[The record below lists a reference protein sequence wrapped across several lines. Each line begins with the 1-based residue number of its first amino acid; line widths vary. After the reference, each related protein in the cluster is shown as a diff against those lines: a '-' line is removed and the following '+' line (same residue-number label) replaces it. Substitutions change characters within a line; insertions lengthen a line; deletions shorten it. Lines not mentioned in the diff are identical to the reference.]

1 MEFINRRDE
10 LDKIQNE
17 YKQHLKTGKSQ
28 VYIIRAN
35 SGIGKSEFIKEIIKD
50 WKTEYIENRIIHL
63 EKQGAN
69 LDNCKLL
76 KALDKELERRDRQE
90 IAMLGDYYEV

>member
-1 MEFINRRDE
+1 MED
-10 LDKIQNE
+10 
-17 YKQHLKTGKSQ
+17 
-28 VYIIRAN
+28 
-35 SGIGKSEFIKEIIKD
+35 IKEVIKD
-50 WKTEYIENRIIHL
+50 WKTEHIENRIILL

-76 KALDKELERRDRQE
+76 KLLDKELERRDRQE

>member
-1 MEFINRRDE
+1 MED
-10 LDKIQNE
+10 
-17 YKQHLKTGKSQ
+17 
-28 VYIIRAN
+28 
-35 SGIGKSEFIKEIIKD
+35 IKEIIKD
-50 WKTEYIENRIIHL
+50 WKTEHIENRIILL

-69 LDNCKLL
+69 LDNSEFL

>member
-1 MEFINRRDE
+1 MEFME
-10 LDKIQNE
+10 EK
-17 YKQHLKTGKSQ
+17 
-28 VYIIRAN
+28 
-35 SGIGKSEFIKEIIKD
+35 IKD
-50 WKTEYIENRIIHL
+50 WTTEHIENRIIHL
-63 EKQGAN
+63 EKNGAN

>member
-1 MEFINRRDE
+1 MED
-10 LDKIQNE
+10 
-17 YKQHLKTGKSQ
+17 
-28 VYIIRAN
+28 
-35 SGIGKSEFIKEIIKD
+35 IKKVIKD

-76 KALDKELERRDRQE
+76 KALDEELERRDRQN
-90 IAMLGDYYEV
+90 IAIFGDLYEV

>member
-1 MEFINRRDE
+1 MED
-10 LDKIQNE
+10 
-17 YKQHLKTGKSQ
+17 
-28 VYIIRAN
+28 
-35 SGIGKSEFIKEIIKD
+35 IKEVIKD

-76 KALDKELERRDRQE
+76 KLLDKELERRDRQQ
-90 IAMLGDYYEV
+90 IAMLGDFYEV

>member
-1 MEFINRRDE
+1 MED
-10 LDKIQNE
+10 
-17 YKQHLKTGKSQ
+17 
-28 VYIIRAN
+28 
-35 SGIGKSEFIKEIIKD
+35 IKEIIKD

-76 KALDKELERRDRQE
+76 KLLDKELERRDRQE
-90 IAMLGDYYEV
+90 IAMLGDYYEVWKWIL

>member
-1 MEFINRRDE
+1 MED
-10 LDKIQNE
+10 
-17 YKQHLKTGKSQ
+17 
-28 VYIIRAN
+28 
-35 SGIGKSEFIKEIIKD
+35 IKEVIKD
-50 WKTEYIENRIIHL
+50 WKTEHIENRIILL

-76 KALDKELERRDRQE
+76 KLLDKEPERRDRQQ

>member
-1 MEFINRRDE
+1 MED
-10 LDKIQNE
+10 
-17 YKQHLKTGKSQ
+17 
-28 VYIIRAN
+28 
-35 SGIGKSEFIKEIIKD
+35 IKKVIKD

-69 LDNCKLL
+69 LDNCELL
-76 KALDKELERRDRQE
+76 KALDKELERRDRQL